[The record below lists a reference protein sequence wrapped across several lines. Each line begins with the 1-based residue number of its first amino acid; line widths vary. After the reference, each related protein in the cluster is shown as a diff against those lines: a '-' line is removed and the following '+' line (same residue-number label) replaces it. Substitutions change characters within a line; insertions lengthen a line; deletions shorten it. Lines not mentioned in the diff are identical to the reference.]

1 MSALVKKISIAI
13 AAAAAITAVPGT
25 AQAQL
30 FYTDPPLAG
39 GPVEP
44 GEQLV
49 GEPLTGANAA
59 ESRAGLI
66 WNLRSGLNVAALRCQ
81 FGKYLRAVDNYNA
94 VLAHHSGELAQAYST
109 LGNYFRRTSANV
121 REGQRRFDA
130 WSTLTYN
137 NYSTIAGQ
145 ISFCQTATNIGK
157 EALTRRK
164 GQFYEVA
171 RDRMRE
177 LRNSLAGGADRLTS
191 GGIAL
196 RPLPMAAF
204 AAPVCTGL
212 TGRQLQQCLGQ

>member
-1 MSALVKKISIAI
+1 MSALVKKYRIAF
-13 AAAAAITAVPGT
+13 AAAAAFVVVPGT
-25 AQAQL
+25 AHAQL

-39 GPVEP
+39 GLVEP

-49 GEPLTGANAA
+49 GEPLTGATPA
-59 ESRAGLI
+59 EARAGLI

-81 FGKYLRAVDNYNA
+81 FSKYLRAVDNYNA
-94 VLAHHSGELAQAYST
+94 VLAHHSGELAQAYQT

-121 REGQRRFDA
+121 RDGQRRFDA

-145 ISFCQTATNIGK
+145 ISFCQTASNIGK
-157 EALTRRK
+157 EALARRK

-171 RDRMRE
+171 RERMRE
-177 LRNSLAGGADRLTS
+177 LRNSLTGGSDRLYAGGL
-191 GGIAL
+191 AL
-196 RPLPMAAF
+196 RPLPTSAF

-212 TGRQLQQCLGQ
+212 TGAQLQQCLAR